1 MDIIGKLV
9 QKLEKETGTSKSGKS
24 WEKQDVLIEQSGTDY
39 NKEVVITFFGDK
51 IKSLRDIEEGSE
63 VSVSINLSSRE
74 YNGKYYH
81 NIQGWFIAK
90 MEKQTVGSGHTF
102 QGDMADHLTDP
113 DLNSPF

>member
-1 MDIIGKLV
+1 MQIIGKLV
-9 QKLEKETGTSKSGKS
+9 QKLERETGTSKSGKS

-81 NIQGWFIAK
+81 NIDGWFIAK

>member
-1 MDIIGKLV
+1 MQIIGKLV
-9 QKLEKETGTSKSGKS
+9 QKLERETGTSKSGKS